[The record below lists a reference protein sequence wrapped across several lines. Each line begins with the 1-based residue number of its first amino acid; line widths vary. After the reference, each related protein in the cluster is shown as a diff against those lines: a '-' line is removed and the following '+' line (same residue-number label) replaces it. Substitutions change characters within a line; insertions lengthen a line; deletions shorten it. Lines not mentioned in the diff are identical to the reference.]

1 MEYQLFNEFVQT
13 FLVERK
19 DFLSGSGKV
28 VLTPESIGEA
38 ISRFIDNPQEDPGQS
53 FADKLA
59 IQFAN
64 ASDEAKIV
72 FAHASWL
79 YTLGTTAMTA
89 QGKINAVRMSLFG
102 MPDYKLRTDI
112 HLDKQG
118 IADPGTAYG
127 TLKYN
132 NMRYLLLMFKW
143 VKGSQ
148 AGNERSSIIKA
159 ITNVSLYVIYDNPDY
174 LGKSFAPD
182 KVRQI
187 ESEGNELR
195 NKNGDMPQLGVCSF
209 LLNLCDPDYYERIV
223 SFGDKMLIAAKLY
236 RDEYGPREGL
246 NTDDQIFL
254 IKKHLMEEHPDID
267 PRYLLHDERIKT
279 IWKGTAKRK
288 VNYWLFQCNPRMYD
302 IVGALR
308 TGRPIKWRVAA
319 HKDRI
324 HSGDKV
330 ILWVSGP
337 EAGCYALAEATSEV
351 TTTTSEYW
359 EQGFRT
365 DQSGEK
371 PGLMVEITITHNL
384 VDKPIR
390 KHQILGIK
398 DLEGLKGGS
407 QGTNFTATERQY
419 RALEKLAGGES
430 VPKGS
435 KRYWL
440 FSPGRNAEAWDT
452 FRSGGYMAIGWTDLG
467 NLEQYS
473 SQAEIEEKLLDL
485 SGQDEGKK
493 YNDALANWQFKT
505 EMKPGDVVIV
515 KKGRTTLLGYGEV
528 TSDYYFDPSLD
539 HYQKCRKVEWKL
551 RGEWPVDHSLAMKT
565 LTDITP
571 YNSDHPDYEYYYQRL
586 LAIMGVDGAV
596 YRRLPLG
603 EGVYLASQ
611 PLNQILFGPPGTG
624 KTYNSVNL
632 AVEIAD
638 PGFMGVNRTREQIT
652 RRYRELVDEGRIVFT
667 TFHQSMSYE
676 DFIEGIKP
684 VTYQNNHGSIGY
696 EVVDG
701 IFKRLCAQAS
711 SRVRRSPA
719 ADDGRYAFNA
729 GDQESD
735 SNFEEAYAKLR
746 EDLAT
751 MPETVMKVKTPNGT
765 EFGISLNSKGNLT
778 VHTAPAFRPG
788 VTLTRENTLAHAR
801 GGEVP
806 PYDKGYFQGVLNLL
820 AANYGYDAGEQTF
833 APASAAGTP
842 LSHVLIIDEIN
853 RGNVSQIFGELITLI
868 EPDKRSGQ
876 SEALETV
883 LPYSKE
889 KFSVPANLY
898 IIGTMN
904 TADRSVEALDT
915 ALRRRFSFSEM
926 KPEYGLL
933 AGHEES
939 GIPLDAL
946 LRTINLR
953 IEGILDKDHAIG
965 HSYFLRVAR
974 QETSLKEVFFNEIIP
989 LLQEYFY
996 GNFGRIEL
1004 VLGSGFV
1011 KSAPVTQDSFALPSP
1026 DNEAFNDHTRY
1037 SLVTTGEL
1045 DDAAFAEALRVLMK
1059 ESDEA

>member
-1 MEYQLFNEFVQT
+1 MSV
-13 FLVERK
+13 
-19 DFLSGSGKV
+19 GKAK
-28 VLTPESIGEA
+28 LTEA
-38 ISRFIDNPQEDPGQS
+38 F
-53 FADKLA
+53 FM
-59 IQFAN
+59 
-64 ASDEAKIV
+64 V
-72 FAHASWL
+72 
-79 YTLGTTAMTA
+79 
-89 QGKINAVRMSLFG
+89 
-102 MPDYKLRTDI
+102 
-112 HLDKQG
+112 
-118 IADPGTAYG
+118 
-127 TLKYN
+127 
-132 NMRYLLLMFKW
+132 
-143 VKGSQ
+143 
-148 AGNERSSIIKA
+148 
-159 ITNVSLYVIYDNPDY
+159 
-174 LGKSFAPD
+174 
-182 KVRQI
+182 
-187 ESEGNELR
+187 
-195 NKNGDMPQLGVCSF
+195 
-209 LLNLCDPDYYERIV
+209 DPDFYLCVDGQTRPYLKEV
-223 SFGDKMLIAAKLY
+223 MG
-236 RDEYGPREGL
+236 
-246 NTDDQIFL
+246 
-254 IKKHLMEEHPDID
+254 ID
-267 PRYLLHDERIKT
+267 PRFNTYDEYLGILEKVRSKT
-279 IWKGTAKRK
+279 DTPFPELSYEAWKWNATQSKK
-288 VNYWLFQCNPRMYD
+288 NYWVFQCNPNVYD
-302 IVGALR
+302 IVSALR
-308 TGRPIKWRVAA
+308 GKTEARWRVAQ
-319 HKDRI
+319 HTKDI
-324 HSGDKV
+324 EVGDKV
-330 ILWVSGP
+330 ILWVTGP
-337 EAGCYALAEATSEV
+337 QAGCYALGEI
-351 TTTTSEYW
+351 
-359 EQGFRT
+359 
-365 DQSGEK
+365 SGEIEYGVRDIEDQEFYK
-371 PGLMVEITITHNL
+371 DNSFNVPGDRVMIRLDHNL
-384 VDKPIR
+384 VERPILR
-390 KHQILGIK
+390 SVIEGIK
-398 DLEGLKGGS
+398 DLKDLNVGF
-407 QGTNFTATERQY
+407 QGTNFKATEKQY
-419 RALEKLAGGES
+419 LALEKLAKGES
-430 VPKGS
+430 IPKGS

-440 FSPGRNAEAWDT
+440 FSPGRNAEAWDK
-452 FRSGGYMAIGWTDLG
+452 FRSEGYMAIGWTNLG
-467 NLEQYS
+467 DLEQYS
-473 SQAEIEEKLLDL
+473 SQAEVEEKLLDL
-485 SGQDEGKK
+485 SAQDEGKK

-551 RGEWPVDHSLAMKT
+551 RDEWSVDHSLAMKT

-571 YNSDHPDYEYYYQRL
+571 YKSDHPDYEYYYQRL
-586 LAIMGVDGAV
+586 LAIMGVDGAI
-596 YRRLPLG
+596 YRPLPLDKPI
-603 EGVYLASQ
+603 SISSH

-632 AVEIAD
+632 AVEITD

-711 SRVRRSPA
+711 SRVRRSPS
-719 ADDGRYAFNA
+719 ADDGSYEFNA

-735 SNFEEAYAKLR
+735 SNFEEAYTELC

-751 MPETVMKVKTPNGT
+751 MPKPVMKVKTPNGA

-778 VHTAPAFRPG
+778 VHTAPEFRPG
-788 VTLTRENTLAHAR
+788 VTLTRENILAHAT

-820 AANYGYDAGEQTF
+820 AANYGYEAGNQTV
-833 APASAAGTP
+833 PPIQTAGTP
-842 LSHVLIIDEIN
+842 LPHVLIIDEIN

-868 EPDKRSGQ
+868 EPDKRAGQ

-889 KFSVPANLY
+889 KFSVPANLF

-915 ALRRRFSFSEM
+915 ALRRRFSFREM

-933 AGHEES
+933 AGHEDS

-974 QETSLKEVFFNEIIP
+974 RETSLKEVLFNEIIP

-1026 DNEAFNDHTRY
+1026 DNEAFSDHTRY
-1037 SLVTTGEL
+1037 SLVTAGEL

>member
-28 VLTPESIGEA
+28 VLTPERLEESIF
-38 ISRFIDNPQEDPGQS
+38 RFISNQISGSDKS
-53 FADKLA
+53 FAEKQA
-59 IQFAN
+59 IQFAD
-64 ASDEAKIV
+64 ASDEVRIV
-72 FAHASWL
+72 FAHAVWL
-79 YTLGTTAMTA
+79 YVHPNKGNTSR
-89 QGKINAVRMSLFG
+89 GKKAAVMAVVEGIPSYAPREGLF
-102 MPDYKLRTDI
+102 
-112 HLDKQG
+112 LDKGG
-118 IADPGTAYG
+118 IANGGTAYG
-127 TLKYN
+127 TTKPNNLRFIILLFKWILGSRAGLGVESIKKAIIACCLYASYGLEKYLSQIFQPEQTRQIIQDLN
-132 NMRYLLLMFKW
+132 TLRTQNGMLPRLGIVNYLLNF
-143 VKGSQ
+143 S
-148 AGNERSSIIKA
+148 
-159 ITNVSLYVIYDNPDY
+159 
-174 LGKSFAPD
+174 
-182 KVRQI
+182 
-187 ESEGNELR
+187 
-195 NKNGDMPQLGVCSF
+195 
-209 LLNLCDPDYYERIV
+209 DPDYYERLV
-223 SFGDKMLIAAKLY
+223 SHDEKALMAKNLFKPEFVE
-236 RDEYGPREGL
+236 DDTLDVDAL
-246 NTDDQIFL
+246 NTDDKIYW
-254 IKKHLMEEHPDID
+254 IAKHYNSEYPDLLPECPLRD
-267 PRYLLHDERIKT
+267 PRIMPLYQNVKQPRKT
-279 IWKGTAKRK
+279 DNLGTSSK
-288 VNYWLFQCNPRMYD
+288 Q
-302 IVGALR
+302 
-308 TGRPIKWRVAA
+308 
-319 HKDRI
+319 
-324 HSGDKV
+324 
-330 ILWVSGP
+330 
-337 EAGCYALAEATSEV
+337 
-351 TTTTSEYW
+351 
-359 EQGFRT
+359 
-365 DQSGEK
+365 
-371 PGLMVEITITHNL
+371 
-384 VDKPIR
+384 
-390 KHQILGIK
+390 
-398 DLEGLKGGS
+398 
-407 QGTNFTATERQY
+407 
-419 RALEKLAGGES
+419 
-430 VPKGS
+430 GS
-435 KRYWL
+435 KRYWIYT
-440 FSPGRNAEAWDT
+440 PGNNGDKWDE
-452 FRSGGYMAIGWTDLG
+452 FHAQGIMAIGWDELGDL
-467 NLEQYS
+467 
-473 SQAEIEEKLLDL
+473 SQFATKEEMELRLREL
-485 SGQDEGKK
+485 SGQNQVKK
-493 YNDALANWQFKT
+493 TNDALANWQFKH
-505 EMKPGDVVIV
+505 EIGIGDIILA
-515 KKGRTTLLGYGEV
+515 KKGQTVFLGYGEV
-528 TSDYYFDPSLD
+528 ISDFQYDPD
-539 HYQKCRKVEWKL
+539 RTEYRKFREVRWIKK
-551 RGEWPVDHSLAMKT
+551 GEWEMKPPHLVIAKT
-565 LTDITP
+565 LTDITGYP
-571 YNSDHPDYEYYYQRL
+571 TSHPNYRYYQE
-586 LAIMGVDGAV
+586 LALAV
-596 YRRLPLG
+596 IKG
-603 EGVYLASQ
+603 EYPPIIKPPVTQSSH

-638 PGFMGVNRTREQIT
+638 PGFMRVNRTREQIT
-652 RRYRELVDEGRIVFT
+652 LRYRELVDEGGIVFT

-701 IFKRLCAQAS
+701 IFKRLCKAAAKFP
-711 SRVRRSPA
+711 SRHFHKTAPTTRWETQGVSQEQFNNLFDTFLMTLPV
-719 ADDGRYAFNA
+719 DDGTTRSEVILSTVRNSTFEVFRSATRPSVVVRA
-729 GDQESD
+729 GDMRTPSIVSKNELANVLFNGKKPSYKSYGPVLIDKILEMKKGFQPEPTTEDDDEVADTSL
-735 SNFEEAYAKLR
+735 SFEEAYTELR

-788 VTLTRENTLAHAR
+788 VTLTRENILAHAR

-820 AANYGYDAGEQTF
+820 AANYGYEASEQTV
-833 APASAAGTP
+833 PPVQTASTP
-842 LSHVLIIDEIN
+842 LPHVLIIDEIN

-889 KFSVPANLY
+889 KFSVPANLF

-915 ALRRRFSFSEM
+915 ALRRRFSFREM

-974 QETSLKEVFFNEIIP
+974 RETSLKEVFFNEIIP

-1026 DNEAFNDHTRY
+1026 DNEAFSDHTRY
-1037 SLVTTGEL
+1037 SLVTAGEL